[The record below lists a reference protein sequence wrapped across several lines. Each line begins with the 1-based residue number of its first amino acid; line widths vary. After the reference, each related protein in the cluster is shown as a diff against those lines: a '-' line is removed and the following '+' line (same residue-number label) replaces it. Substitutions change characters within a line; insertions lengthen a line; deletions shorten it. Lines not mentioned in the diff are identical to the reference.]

1 MLKNEKMR
9 WSSNPLIRTGSSIIS
24 FAVLILISS
33 AGGVWAQQNVYIA
46 DLPDYAWHRGCF
58 GTATG
63 NLMGFWDRNGYP
75 DVYTGSA
82 NGGVAPTTSWSPN
95 EDIKHLWAS
104 EAHDRDYWVD
114 YESTDMDPYVTQNRQ
129 AHEPDCIGDFI
140 GLNQNKWK
148 NLNDECAGNIDGYS
162 FVFWDKSGER
172 RWNYQP
178 LSVSGN
184 PIADIPSGLKAFMQY
199 CGYDCSVFSQLAD
212 VNPESPTGTGFTFE
226 DVKAEIDA
234 GFPVL
239 LYLQDS
245 SKLNRTVHGVSNVN
259 PSIHG
264 FLIYGYR
271 ETSTGNRS
279 IRVRDSWSGGD
290 NRFYPWDDSSLVGG
304 DLPIRGVIGVHPLPR
319 IENIERNGSE
329 VTVHWSGPSA
339 TLVEDQ
345 VPRPAHTYVVEKST
359 DLENFQPVSDPTAS
373 MSVSFNDTLP
383 AVGSVFYRVSI
394 ALQ

>member
-1 MLKNEKMR
+1 M
-9 WSSNPLIRTGSSIIS
+9 SNLDKVCWPQSLRNLG
-24 FAVLILISS
+24 FASCVFGVLLVASPG
-33 AGGVWAQQNVYIA
+33 ALAQSKNVYIS

-63 NLMGFWDRNGYP
+63 NLMGFWDRNGFP
-75 DVYTGSA
+75 DIYTGSA
-82 NGGVAPTTSWSPN
+82 NNGVAPTTSWPPN
-95 EDIKHLWAS
+95 DDILHLWAS
-104 EAHDRDYWVD
+104 EAHDEDYWVQ
-114 YESTDMDPYVTQNRQ
+114 YESTSEDPYIAEGRP
-129 AHEPDCIGDFI
+129 AHDPDCIGDFI
-140 GLNQNKWK
+140 GLNQYKWK

-178 LSVSGN
+178 ASASGS
-184 PIADIPSGLKAFMQY
+184 PIPDIPSGLKEFMQY

-212 VNPESPTGTGFTFE
+212 VNPEAPAGTGFTFE
-226 DVKAEIDA
+226 DVMAEIDA

-245 SKLNRTVHGVSNVN
+245 SALSRSIGGVPNAN
-259 PSIHG
+259 PTIHA

-304 DLPIRGVIGVHPLPR
+304 DLPIRGVIGVRPLPR
-319 IENIERNGSE
+319 IENIERNGSQ
-329 VTVHWSGPSA
+329 VTVEWSGPSA
-339 TLVEDQ
+339 TLIEDQ
-345 VPRPAHTYVVEKST
+345 VPRPAHSYVVEKST
-359 DLENFQPVSDPTAS
+359 DLENFQPVSNPTDS
-373 MSVSFNDTLP
+373 MSVSFNDPLET
-383 AVGSVFYRVSI
+383 VGSVFYRVTI
-394 ALQ
+394 AQ